1 MAYFLFDM
9 QLTKVRQK
17 CNPVWLPHPNRID
30 TCAKQDLF
38 TAGFK
43 GVVQECSLKQIKE
56 EMCKLW

>member
-43 GVVQECSLKQIKE
+43 TILRGKHSST
-56 EMCKLW
+56 W